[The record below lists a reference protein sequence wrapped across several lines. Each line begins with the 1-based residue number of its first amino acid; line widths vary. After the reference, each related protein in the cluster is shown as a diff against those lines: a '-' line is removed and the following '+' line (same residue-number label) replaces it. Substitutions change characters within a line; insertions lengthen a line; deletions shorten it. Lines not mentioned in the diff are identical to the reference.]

1 MWTLASNMTTEWTPR
16 TCLRTQ
22 PQAPEPVQDAS
33 VMQVILEALA
43 PFAEARRAVADA
55 LSRHVGPT
63 RDGSP

>member
-16 TCLRTQ
+16 TCLRAE
-22 PQAPEPVQDAS
+22 PEAAEPVPSAS
-33 VMQVILEALA
+33 VMQVVLEALA

-55 LSRHVGPT
+55 LSRVAAPQ